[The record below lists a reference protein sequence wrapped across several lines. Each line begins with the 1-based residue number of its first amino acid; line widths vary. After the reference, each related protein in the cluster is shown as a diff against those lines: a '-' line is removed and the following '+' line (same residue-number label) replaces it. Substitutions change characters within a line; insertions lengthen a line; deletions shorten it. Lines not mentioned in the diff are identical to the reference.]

1 MKLILFLLPLLAS
14 ALPSPDANLDLDTR
28 APTLC
33 STCSPF
39 PEENKCHPTTSC
51 VYNWGHQGPNGP
63 YYCACRHGYKA
74 NPREVGADPSAQWR
88 LQWPSQEGRVFVR
101 PGIKCDTLCDNWE
114 QGAAG
119 CREVYQNPYC
129 T

>member
-1 MKLILFLLPLLAS
+1 MKLIYFLLPLLTA
-14 ALPSPDANLDLDTR
+14 ALPSPDADLDTR